1 MFHSICQKN
10 KIKDVH
16 EKALSIVYCDYKK
29 FQELLDKDAS
39 FSTPHR
45 NIPTLATEIYKH
57 Y

>member
-39 FSTPHR
+39 SSMPHR